1 MTLKEAYDYVEHGI
15 HPNIDGQIVHEIDFF
30 LKRYPLERGIYLAYD
45 RIALFGKEDH
55 DFRVTFDQNIRSRR
69 FKISLEEG
77 DFGDLLLPEGYH
89 LMETKVMGA
98 TPLWFAQILSELSIY
113 PVSFSKYGNI
123 YKKEHQA
130 FDLEQVMLHVE
141 ENWEEIRR
149 KKVC

>member
-1 MTLKEAYDYVEHGI
+1 
-15 HPNIDGQIVHEIDFF
+15 
-30 LKRYPLERGIYLAYD
+30 
-45 RIALFGKEDH
+45 
-55 DFRVTFDQNIRSRR
+55 
-69 FKISLEEG
+69 
-77 DFGDLLLPEGYH
+77 
-89 LMETKVMGA
+89 MESKVMGA

-130 FDLEQVMLHVE
+130 FDLEQVMLHAK